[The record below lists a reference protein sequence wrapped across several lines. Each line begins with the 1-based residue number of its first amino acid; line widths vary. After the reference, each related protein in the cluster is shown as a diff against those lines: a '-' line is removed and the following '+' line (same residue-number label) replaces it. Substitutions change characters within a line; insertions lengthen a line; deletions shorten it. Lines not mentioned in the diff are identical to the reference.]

1 MSVAKLRL
9 PATILLIFV
18 SSGCVSARG
27 IEPVLTTDPALTRIA
42 ELPGADSGNESA
54 SFSHACAMVLREPKS
69 GQEYL
74 LVRSNTQTAV
84 AKTGNRTETSLVSAT
99 GDYAAM
105 SENPPQARLRVDC
118 TSSRIIERLP
128 APNLICSKTSGVT
141 LDAIP
146 ARCKQFP

>member
-42 ELPGADSGNESA
+42 ELPGADSGSDSDA
-54 SFSHACAMVLREPKS
+54 FRHACAMMLREPKS

-74 LVRSNTQTAV
+74 LIRSNTQTTA
-84 AKTGNRTETSLVSAT
+84 AKTGNGTETSLVSAT

-105 SENPPQARLRVDC
+105 SENRPQAPPLARLRVDC
-118 TSSRIIERLP
+118 TSSRIMERLP
-128 APNLICSKTSGVT
+128 APNT
-141 LDAIP
+141 
-146 ARCKQFP
+146 R